1 MRNKKV
7 IIIGGTT
14 GIGREM
20 AQQYVDKG
28 YAVAISGR
36 KQEYLDSFLQQ
47 NAGKPVATRCFDVLD
62 AARDYHL
69 QSMIED
75 LGGMDVFVYCSGIAH
90 INKTLDFSAEL
101 DVMQTNTAAFT
112 SLVCQAFNYQAAHG
126 GGQIAGISSVAAN
139 RGLQANPA
147 YSASKAYM
155 SNYLE
160 ALWFR
165 AQKRNLPI
173 TVTDVKPGFVATKMA
188 MGNNLFWVVPV
199 PKCARQTIAAIEAGK
214 KEVYVSRRWR
224 YVAFVLR
231 HIPTWLAKRML

>member
-1 MRNKKV
+1 MKQKKV
-7 IIIGGTT
+7 IIIGATT

-36 KQEYLDSFLQQ
+36 NQDQLEGFLQQ

-62 AARDYHL
+62 DARVSHL
-69 QSMIED
+69 ERMIED
-75 LGGMDVFVYCSGIAH
+75 MGGMDVFIYCAGYGF
-90 INKTLDFSAEL
+90 INKTLDPMVEL
-101 DVMQTNTAAFT
+101 DIMQTNAAAFT
-112 SLVCQAFNYQAAHG
+112 SLVCHAFNYLAAHG

-165 AQKRNLPI
+165 ARKRNLPI

-188 MGNNLFWVVPV
+188 QGKLFWVVPV
-199 PKCARQTIAAIEAGK
+199 NKCARQTITAIEAGK

-224 YVAFVLR
+224 YVAFILR
-231 HIPTWLAKRML
+231 HIPNWLAKKML